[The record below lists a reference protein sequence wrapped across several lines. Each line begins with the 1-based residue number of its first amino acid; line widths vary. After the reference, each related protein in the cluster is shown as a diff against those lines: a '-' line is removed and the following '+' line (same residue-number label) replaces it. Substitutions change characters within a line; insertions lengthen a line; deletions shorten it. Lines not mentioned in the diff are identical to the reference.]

1 MISKTA
7 MEVMEQRAIDERRRR
22 YITGQESGEP
32 PIRPLHDRVAVI
44 LDEFKEESKH
54 IITPDVAKEKP
65 YYGTV
70 EATGPGRWREDD
82 SGRYFQ
88 PMMVKAGDR
97 VLISPAVN
105 LGYSDIMEQQG
116 RVIIQEADILGVL
129 S

>member
-1 MISKTA
+1 MAKKA
-7 MEVMEQRAIDERRRR
+7 PVDKAA
-22 YITGQESGEP
+22 

-44 LDEFKEESKH
+44 LDEFKERSKF
-54 IITPDVAKEKP
+54 IVTPEVAREDP

-70 EATGPGRWREDD
+70 EATGPGKWREDE

-88 PMMVKAGDR
+88 PMMVKPGDR

-105 LGYSDIMEQQG
+105 LGYSDILKMQG

-129 S
+129 G

>member
-1 MISKTA
+1 M
-7 MEVMEQRAIDERRRR
+7 RA
-22 YITGQESGEP
+22 TPEP

-54 IITPDVAKEKP
+54 IITPDIAKEKP

-70 EATGPGRWREDD
+70 EAVGPGKWREDD

-105 LGYSDIMEQQG
+105 LGYSDILEKQG

-129 S
+129 AG